1 MRIIQTEKPIAM
13 EENDINIMKVHS
25 TSVILCPQASSE
37 EDLSDITD

>member
-1 MRIIQTEKPIAM
+1 MSIIPTEKLIAM
-13 EENDINIMKVHS
+13 EENGINIMKVHS